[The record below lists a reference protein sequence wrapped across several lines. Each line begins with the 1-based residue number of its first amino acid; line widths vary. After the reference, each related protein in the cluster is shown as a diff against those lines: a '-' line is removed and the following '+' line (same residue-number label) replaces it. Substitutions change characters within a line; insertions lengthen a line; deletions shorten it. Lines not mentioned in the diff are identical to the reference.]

1 MIQLDLLAGIAA
13 KEEGIR
19 RVSINATDFLSLM
32 RFSAAESRGTSK
44 VEFHLLKNQSKF
56 SALPPGCVKPA
67 REFFSRASSASSF

>member
-32 RFSAAESRGTSK
+32 RFR
-44 VEFHLLKNQSKF
+44 
-56 SALPPGCVKPA
+56 A
-67 REFFSRASSASSF
+67 RRLS